1 MSKKRRSFSA
11 EFKAQVGLEA
21 LKGIEPIHVIAPRHE
36 VHPVQVSQWKKEV
49 TERLPEVFA
58 KPAAQVK
65 DEIAAAQ
72 KEKELYARIGQL
84 QMELDWL
91 KKKLARLGVEE
102 RRGMIETKHPG
113 LSVKRQCELLEL
125 PRSTYYHRPEPEAD
139 ENLALMR
146 VIDETYLAYP
156 FFGSRQMTRWLR
168 RQGHTVN
175 RKRVRRLMAAMGL
188 EAIYRRSNLSKAA
201 KKHPIYPY
209 LLRELAVTRPNQVWA
224 TDTCPPLA
232 DHLYPG
238 GRRLR
243 LPLCGDR
250 LAQPLRA
257 GVGTV
262 EHARR
267 GVLRACGATGHPTA
281 RRAGDL

>member
-1 MSKKRRSFSA
+1 MPVCFITRIADASMPV
-11 EFKAQVGLEA
+11 QT
-21 LKGIEPIHVIAPRHE
+21 IDPIHVIAQRHE
-36 VHPVQVSQWKKEV
+36 VHQVQVSQWNKEV
-49 TERLPEVFA
+49 AERLPEVFA
-58 KPAAQVK
+58 KPSAQVK

-102 RRGMIETKHPG
+102 RRGMIKAKHPG

-125 PRSTYYHRPEPEAD
+125 PRSTYYHRAEPESD
-139 ENLALMR
+139 ENLTVMR
-146 VIDETYLAYP
+146 VIDETYLALP

-188 EAIYRRSNLSKAA
+188 EAIYRRPNLSKAA

-209 LLRELAVTRPNQVWA
+209 LLRGLAVTRSNQV
-224 TDTCPPLA
+224 
-232 DHLYPG
+232 
-238 GRRLR
+238 
-243 LPLCGDR
+243 
-250 LAQPLRA
+250 
-257 GVGTV
+257 
-262 EHARR
+262 
-267 GVLRACGATGHPTA
+267 
-281 RRAGDL
+281 